1 MNSISLPRPLI
12 IRSIIINSAA
22 ILLIYFTPALSHV
35 LNFPVY
41 LIEPMRLVLILAM
54 LHSDKRNA
62 YLLALTLPLFSF
74 AVSAH
79 PVFYKMLLITI
90 ELTLNVWLFFLLSS
104 KLKNNFAAMASAIVL
119 SKAAYYMLKAV
130 FVSLAL
136 IGPGLFA
143 TPIWIQIITT
153 LIFSGYTFFVFQKR
167 SK

>member
-1 MNSISLPRPLI
+1 
-12 IRSIIINSAA
+12 
-22 ILLIYFTPALSHV
+22 
-35 LNFPVY
+35 
-41 LIEPMRLVLILAM
+41 MRLVLILAM

-104 KLKNNFAAMASAIVL
+104 KIKNNFIAMASAIVL
-119 SKAAYYMLKAV
+119 SKTAYYILKAV
-130 FVSLAL
+130 FVSLTL

-153 LIFSGYTFFVFQKR
+153 LIFSGYAFFVFQKR